1 MADDFIN
8 LDARGHGEK
17 HPMNP
22 GASQLAGASDFTAE
36 ERRESAD
43 PGWYVF
49 IKIYGKLLKDLN
61 DAFILFACFYSH
73 ARYNSFFAFI
83 KTVFI
88 RVKSV

>member
-43 PGWYVF
+43 PGCCA
-49 IKIYGKLLKDLN
+49 K
-61 DAFILFACFYSH
+61 
-73 ARYNSFFAFI
+73 
-83 KTVFI
+83 
-88 RVKSV
+88 